1 MPYARKIV
9 LQTRP
14 GHESRLDTL
23 VPAWMKDGVAFV
35 GVVGPD
41 CARVEDLIDEIV
53 VGDGSAD
60 YTLLTSSHPGE
71 SLEQA
76 IAFAKALQLE
86 FSGTDIQ
93 VLEL

>member
-9 LQTRP
+9 LKSQP
-14 GHESRLDTL
+14 GGEGRLDAL
-23 VPAWMKDGVAFV
+23 VAALMKDGVAFV

-53 VGDGSAD
+53 VGDGSQD
-60 YTLLTSSHPGE
+60 YNLLTSSHPGE

-76 IAFAKALQLE
+76 IAFAKSLRLE
-86 FSGTDIQ
+86 LAGTDVQ